1 MIGYRSDAIRQYVRP
16 LAVFMAIYLVT
27 LFVAVMLFRANA
39 VSGLP
44 AYTIGTAGR
53 A

>member
-16 LAVFMAIYLVT
+16 LAVLMAIYLVT
-27 LFVAVMLFRANA
+27 LFVAMLFRANA